1 MLFVMGGK
9 LLYTW
14 QGFDSVTHSCLVIP
28 ASPSPSAPDA
38 APGSSRPTRP
48 ANPTA
53 KAQDLNE
60 GDWCSE
66 ACLWAHWVHAGTM
79 HAVEMSNLLAIDAEK
94 FVSVTMK
101 HTMIMQDASLYAQ
114 KFIKDLNA
122 SIHGHHD
129 LSKTAEE
136 IEKMCTETF
145 SAEGVASSGIPRASS
160 SFGQSRTLSRG
171 FTDLHFPTDKV
182 SSTLAFVKNV
192 FVTSGSSLPF
202 NRDPSPSSDADSS
215 R

>member
-53 KAQDLNE
+53 KAQYLNE

-79 HAVEMSNLLAIDAEK
+79 HAVEMTNLLAIDAEK

-101 HTMIMQDASLYAQ
+101 HTMVMQSTSLYAQ
-114 KFIKDLNA
+114 RFVRNLNT
-122 SIHGHHD
+122 SMQSLND
-129 LSKTAEE
+129 LSKKRDG
-136 IEKMCTETF
+136 IEQMC
-145 SAEGVASSGIPRASS
+145 
-160 SFGQSRTLSRG
+160 
-171 FTDLHFPTDKV
+171 
-182 SSTLAFVKNV
+182 
-192 FVTSGSSLPF
+192 
-202 NRDPSPSSDADSS
+202 
-215 R
+215 